1 MRGAGL
7 CVRLGAGASQY
18 GDRPA
23 GRGRP
28 GDILPAERPYPA
40 GDRVSHKPLWAAE
53 VSLLAAGQGA
63 GFEVCG
69 SKCDIQIKLS
79 GNPSSSTIRL
89 LARGIFTLGG
99 IFKTATENRKTTRKK
114 IEG

>member
-1 MRGAGL
+1 MLTCGKRW
-7 CVRLGAGASQY
+7 R
-18 GDRPA
+18 
-23 GRGRP
+23 
-28 GDILPAERPYPA
+28 ILTAKRPYPA
-40 GDRVSHKPLWAAE
+40 CDRISHQPLWTAE
-53 VSLLAAGQGA
+53 AGLLAAGQGA

-89 LARGIFTLGG
+89 LARGILTLGG
-99 IFKTATENRKTTRKK
+99 IFKTATQNRKTTRKK

>member
-7 CVRLGAGASQY
+7 CVRLGAGAAQY
-18 GDRPA
+18 GDCPA

-53 VSLLAAGQGA
+53 AGLWAAGQGA

-69 SKCDIQIKLS
+69 SKCDIQIKIY
-79 GNPSSSTIRL
+79 GNPSSGTIRL
-89 LARGIFTLGG
+89 LARWIFTLGG
-99 IFKTATENRKTTRKK
+99 IFKTATQNRKTTRKK
-114 IEG
+114 I